1 MNSGSRSSLRT
12 GKYLAKKRF
21 TLLDVEVFHS
31 RAFFALIRSKI
42 EHVVKFDLVSST
54 DQWSPSLV
62 TYANLREDPTWT
74 SCSQTLQC
82 NGHNENSTTFRNY
95 ESRDQVPFTI
105 YIPIDLMR
113 KRCQLINVDIDH
125 KPVTDTYRWSL
136 TYHNA
141 TSVSKCR
148 RLPGYGKLIR
158 ETESCGV

>member
-21 TLLDVEVFHS
+21 TLVDVEVFHS
-31 RAFFALIRSKI
+31 RALFSLIRSKI

-62 TYANLREDPTWT
+62 TYANLGEDPTWT

-95 ESRDQVPFTI
+95 ERRDQVPFTI

-113 KRCQLINVDIDH
+113 KRCQLINVDVDH

-136 TYHNA
+136 TYGNRKSIKHVWFPQGN
-141 TSVSKCR
+141 
-148 RLPGYGKLIR
+148 
-158 ETESCGV
+158 